1 MSSTRNDRIKK
12 ELRALCKDP
21 LPNCMAGPVNDNLTL
36 WEGTLMGPDD
46 SPYEGGVFK
55 LEIRFPD
62 KYPFE
67 APRVRF
73 LTPIFHC
80 NISKNGNIC
89 LDILKKEW
97 SPVLTM
103 DKLLLSILSLLTD
116 ANPNDPLT
124 PDIADVYIE
133 DRAKHDRIAKE
144 WTRKY
149 AISV

>member
-1 MSSTRNDRIKK
+1 M
-12 ELRALCKDP
+12 CKDP
-21 LPNCMAGPVNDNLTL
+21 LPNCMAGPLNDNLTL

-144 WTRKY
+144 WTQKY